1 MPTRSSSGPSRAS
14 SRRVSPHAIR
24 RVPGTE
30 TLARKGRILDAY
42 CAAIGR
48 DPKVITRSANMP
60 PAITEDPAEIERLK
74 TVFMRD
80 VAPAFR

>member
-1 MPTRSSSGPSRAS
+1 
-14 SRRVSPHAIR
+14 
-24 RVPGTE
+24 
-30 TLARKGRILDAY
+30 
-42 CAAIGR
+42 
-48 DPKVITRSANMP
+48 MP